1 MENGV
6 IEFYLFNAAYTIIK
20 LVPKML
26 KLTTCQTSPRRFA
39 CATKNTKATMLKK
52 KPAACET
59 MLIFSSIGE

>member
-39 CATKNTKATMLKK
+39 CATKNTKATMLKM
-52 KPAACET
+52 KPA
-59 MLIFSSIGE
+59 S